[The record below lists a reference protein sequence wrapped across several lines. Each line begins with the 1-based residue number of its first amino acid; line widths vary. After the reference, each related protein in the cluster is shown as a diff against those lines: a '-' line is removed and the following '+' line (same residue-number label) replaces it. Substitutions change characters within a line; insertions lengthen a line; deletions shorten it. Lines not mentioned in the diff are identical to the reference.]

1 MKHKVS
7 ERVEGRYHSDS
18 LLRPHLRVK
27 DSPFIGPN
35 KWRGAR
41 IAVADVPQWSHYAQR
56 ALQVELSSVERGAAQ
71 ADSSANA
78 LLRAADT
85 HWNAARLDEACK
97 ALLATAAGDATQRL
111 AAALRRLRRRVLLT
125 LITRDATGRAD
136 LSEVVGTMTALAELS
151 IRAAVAAHAR
161 ELAAVHGMPIG
172 ADGVPQD
179 LIVVGMG
186 KLGGGELNVSSD
198 IDLIFVYDEDGETQ
212 GEKIR
217 RRISNHEFFAQL
229 GRRLIASLNEVTAD
243 GFVFRVDMRLR
254 PNGSAGPIAVSS
266 AMLEEY
272 LMAQGREWERF
283 AWLKGRVVSTAVFA
297 SPVQFEAQCEVVESI
312 VRPFVFRKYLDF
324 GAIAAL
330 RELHKLIRAEAARRA
345 YGHQGRADRADDVKL
360 GRGGIRELEF
370 IAQTF
375 QIVRGGRDLGLR
387 SKSTLQTLGT
397 LAALGVLPATTC
409 EQLATSYVFLRN
421 FEHALQYVD
430 DAQTH
435 RVPEDSVARERVA
448 RLMGALSAAAMLA
461 EYRAI
466 QKLVSGVFDGVFV
479 DPAAREDEAPL
490 VLHNVQGVA
499 DDGALIEDL
508 RTRGFADPAATAQR
522 LRAVLESRR
531 VQATAGPA
539 RTGIER
545 LLRRA
550 LQTAI
555 ERSRET
561 GAAHDIGPDQHFA
574 RFAQLADVIAG
585 RSTYIALLNQFPQAF
600 DKVMRMLAASRWATD
615 YLVRHPILLDELL
628 DQRLLEHEPDWPS
641 WSAAVRQQL
650 AEADGDHE
658 RQMNLL
664 RDAHHAQVFRLLVAD
679 LDGRLTVERL
689 ADQLSALA
697 DATLAL
703 TIEYAWRTLS
713 RRHRE
718 VPRFAAIGYGKLGG
732 KELGYQSD
740 LDLIFLYDDDD
751 AAAAEVYSMLARRL
765 MTWLTAQTSSGK
777 LFEIDLR
784 LRPDGNAGLMVSSL
798 PAFARYQRNED
809 GHGAW
814 SWEHQAL
821 TRARYAAGS
830 STVGERFEAER
841 RRILMQPRDVRK
853 LCADVLEMRTRM
865 LDGHPNPTALFD
877 VKHDR
882 GGMVDVEFIVQ
893 FLVLAHAHEHSELV
907 RNAGNIA
914 LLQIAGQLELVDG
927 PLAGE
932 VANAYRT
939 LRSIQHRLRLNG
951 AERARVAPQEIE
963 REAAA
968 VTRLWN
974 SVFTPLPAAA
984 AAP

>member
-1 MKHKVS
+1 M
-7 ERVEGRYHSDS
+7 RAA
-18 LLRPHLRVK
+18 L
-27 DSPFIGPN
+27 
-35 KWRGAR
+35 
-41 IAVADVPQWSHYAQR
+41 ADVPELSHYAQR
-56 ALQVELSSVERGAAQ
+56 ALPVELRSAERAVKEADGGTAALE
-71 ADSSANA
+71 A
-78 LLRAADT
+78 LVRAADT
-85 HWNAARLDEACK
+85 EWTATRLDEALQ
-97 ALLATAAGDATQRL
+97 ALLATATGDAAQRL
-111 AAALRRLRRRVLLT
+111 TVALRRLRRRVLLT
-125 LITRDATGRAD
+125 LIARDSTGRAD
-136 LSEVVGTMTALAELS
+136 LPEVVGTMTALAELS

-161 ELAAVHGMPIG
+161 ELAAVHGTPTDTG
-172 ADGVPQD
+172 GVAQD

-198 IDLIFVYDEDGETQ
+198 IDLIFVYDEDGETR
-212 GEKIR
+212 GENVR

-229 GRRLIASLNEVTAD
+229 GRRLIALLNDVTAD

-254 PNGSAGPIAVSS
+254 PNGSAGPLAVSS

-283 AWLKGRVVSTAVFA
+283 AWLKGRVVSAPVFA
-297 SPVQFEAQCEVVESI
+297 SAAQFEAQCAVVEAI

-345 YGHQGRADRADDVKL
+345 FGHQGRADRADDVKL

-375 QIVRGGRDLGLR
+375 QIVRGGRELGLR
-387 SKSTLQTLGT
+387 SKSTLQTMTT
-397 LAALGVLPATTC
+397 LAALGVLPVATC

-435 RVPEDSVARERVA
+435 RVPADGAARERVA
-448 RLMGALSAAAMLA
+448 RLLGATNAAAMMA
-461 EYRAI
+461 EYRAV

-479 DPAAREDEAPL
+479 DPAASEDDAPF
-490 VLHNVQGVA
+490 VLPNVQGAA

-508 RTRGFADPAATAQR
+508 RSRGFADPAATAQR
-522 LRAVLESRR
+522 LRAVLDSRR

-550 LQTAI
+550 LHTSI

-585 RSTYIALLNQFPQAF
+585 RNTYIALLNQFPQAF

-628 DQRLLEHEPDWPS
+628 DQRLLEHEPDWLS

-658 RQMNLL
+658 QQMNLL
-664 RDAHHAQVFRLLVAD
+664 RDAHHVQVFRLLVAD

-689 ADQLSALA
+689 ADHLSALA
-697 DATLAL
+697 DTTLAL
-703 TIEYAWRTLS
+703 AIEYAWGSLP
-713 RRHRE
+713 RRHRD
-718 VPRFAAIGYGKLGG
+718 VPRFAVAGYGKLGG
-732 KELGYQSD
+732 KELGYESD
-740 LDLIFLYDDDD
+740 LDVIFLYDDDD
-751 AAAAEVYSMLARRL
+751 PAAAESYSLLARRL
-765 MTWLTAQTSSGK
+765 MTWLTAATSSGR

-784 LRPDGNAGLMVSSL
+784 LRPDGNAGLMVSSFD
-798 PAFARYQRNED
+798 AFARYQRNED

-814 SWEHQAL
+814 PWEHQAL
-821 TRARYAAGS
+821 TRARYSAGDLAI
-830 STVGERFEAER
+830 GERFEAER
-841 RRILMQPRDVRK
+841 RRILMQPRDTRK
-853 LCADVLEMRTRM
+853 VCTDVLQMRARM
-865 LDGHPNPTALFD
+865 LDGHPNPTELFD

-893 FLVLAHAHEHSELV
+893 FLVLAYAHEHAELV

-914 LLQIAGQLELVDG
+914 LLQVAGQLQLIEES
-927 PLAGE
+927 LASE
-932 VANAYRT
+932 VADAYRT
-939 LRSIQHRLRLNG
+939 FRSIQHRLRLNG
-951 AERARVAPQEIE
+951 AERARVALQEVE

-974 SVFTPLPAAA
+974 SVFTPLPAATSVR
-984 AAP
+984 